1 MINALEQRLSG
12 NRERGVASLVF
23 FVTAGYPTADA
34 TVELAQA
41 LEEGGADALEI
52 GMPFSDPMADG
63 PMIQK
68 SSAVALANGV
78 NVPWIFEQVARIRN
92 RSPLPIVLMG
102 YVNPVLRYGVGRFF
116 ADAADAGVNGVILPE
131 VPLEEWPRFGD
142 HVAAHYLSGIL
153 LATPTTPAERVRAID
168 AASSGFLYAVSSTG
182 VTGGNTDEQALINVA
197 GMRTLVTK
205 NPMLVGFGVSTPAQ
219 ALAFAK
225 VSDGV
230 IIGSALIR
238 QLENG
243 QKPAEISVWARDFRS
258 GLDARS

>member
-1 MINALEQRLSG
+1 MNNPLEQRLLG
-12 NRERGVASLVF
+12 NKNRGVASLVF
-23 FVTAGYPTADA
+23 FVTAGYPAADA
-34 TVELAQA
+34 TVELAAA

-78 NVPWIFEQVARIRN
+78 NVPWIFEQVVRIRN
-92 RSPLPIVLMG
+92 RSSLPIVLMG

-142 HVAAHYLSGIL
+142 HVAAHRLSGIL
-153 LATPTTPAERVRAID
+153 LATPTTAPERVRAID
-168 AASSGFLYAVSSTG
+168 AVSSGFLYAVSSTG
-182 VTGGNTDEQALINVA
+182 VTGGRTDEQAFINVA
-197 GMRTLVTK
+197 NMRRSVSK
-205 NPMLVGFGVSTPAQ
+205 NPMMVGFGVSTPAQ
-219 ALAFAK
+219 AVAFAK

-230 IIGSALIR
+230 VIGSALIR
-238 QLENG
+238 ELENG
-243 QKPAEISVWARDFRS
+243 RKPAEISVWAREFRAT
-258 GLDARS
+258 LDA